1 MAAAP
6 PKKKGSIKAKIAEKE
21 AQKVAK
27 ANDVEYDSDDV
38 LDPKEKARRDKER
51 ELKSDLHNAVD
62 LLGAGALGGGS
73 FCSFGKL
80 CVLMKTQKGR
90 RHLSSIR

>member
-21 AQKVAK
+21 AQKAAK

-73 FCSFGKL
+73 FLFPCL
-80 CVLMKTQKGR
+80 CALMKMQQGR
-90 RHLSSIR
+90 RHPSSMG

>member
-6 PKKKGSIKAKIAEKE
+6 PKKKGTIKAKIAEKE
-21 AQKVAK
+21 AQKAAK

-51 ELKSDLHNAVD
+51 ELKADLHNAVD
-62 LLGAGALGGGS
+62 LLGAGALGGG
-73 FCSFGKL
+73 FLAFRKL
-80 CVLMKTQKGR
+80 CVLMKTQQGR
-90 RHLSSIR
+90 RHPSSIR